1 MNSTAPTVVL
11 PATGKTG
18 SRVAD
23 RLEALELPVRRAS
36 RSSATSFD
44 WGDRSTWAAALEG
57 AVAAYIAYVPDISVP
72 GARED
77 VAALTELATD
87 HGVRHLVLLSGRNE
101 SNARAVE
108 RAFGDAAET
117 GGATWAVVRAS
128 WFAQN
133 FTEGAFADGV
143 RSGELALPV
152 GDVPEPFVDVDDLA
166 DVIVVAL
173 TSPGQ
178 HRVVHEVTGPTAL
191 TFDEA
196 TARAGARL
204 VHVPLGAFTG
214 ALRAAGVPDVEI
226 DLYAY
231 LFSEILD
238 GRNTHTTDAIERALG
253 RPPRTFDESVRVRA
267 MR

>member
-23 RLEALELPVRRAS
+23 RLEALGLPVRRAA
-36 RSSATSFD
+36 RSTAPPFD
-44 WGDRSTWAAALEG
+44 WGDRSTWAAVLEG
-57 AVAAYIAYVPDISVP
+57 AQAAYIAYVPDISVP
-72 GARED
+72 SARED

-87 HGVRHLVLLSGRNE
+87 LGVRRFVLLSGRNQA
-101 SNARAVE
+101 NALAVE
-108 RAFGDAAET
+108 RAFGQAAET
-117 GGATWAVVRAS
+117 GGATWSVVRAS

-152 GDVPEPFVDVDDLA
+152 GDVPEPFVDVDDVA
-166 DVIVVAL
+166 DVVVVAL

-178 HRVVHEVTGPTAL
+178 HRVVHEVTGPRAL

-204 VHVPLGAFTG
+204 VRVPLGGFSG
-214 ALRAAGVPDVEI
+214 ALRDAGVPDLEV

-238 GRNTHTTDAIERALG
+238 GRNTQTTDAIERALG
-253 RPPRTFDESVRVRA
+253 RPPRTFDQSVVAR
-267 MR
+267 